1 MVLRINPIFL
11 QSRPRYQEI
20 ESPAMCRVFLAGI
33 RPFNGVLPRY
43 QVTPEVEKEIRDL
56 RRHGPMTIEK
66 LTGVHFSVVMDVLRK
81 YGYY

>member
-1 MVLRINPIFL
+1 MYGQFYYFWGRFSINTSFINL
-11 QSRPRYQEI
+11 L
-20 ESPAMCRVFLAGI
+20 LATTPTLLI
-33 RPFNGVLPRY
+33 LDID